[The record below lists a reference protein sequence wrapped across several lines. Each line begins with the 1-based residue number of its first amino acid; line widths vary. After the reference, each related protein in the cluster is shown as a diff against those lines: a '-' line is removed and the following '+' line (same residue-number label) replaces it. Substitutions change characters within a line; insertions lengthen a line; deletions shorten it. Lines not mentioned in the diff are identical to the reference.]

1 MTETTAISLPEAA
14 RHFGVSVRELRL
26 AMWTGRIPAPAD
38 LKATT
43 LLTTEWVQSVEKA
56 LEAEPQAFTGLFRQK
71 EPAFA
76 RFVGTSAWQKYGRR
90 AREYAKFKTSLRRA
104 VA

>member
-14 RHFGVSVRELRL
+14 RHFGVSVRQLRL
-26 AMWTGRIPAPAD
+26 AIWKGRIPSPGD
-38 LKATT
+38 VTATT
-43 LLTTEWVQSVEKA
+43 LLTSEWVGSVEKA

-76 RFVGTSAWQKYGRR
+76 RFEGTSAWQKYGHR
-90 AREYAKFKTSLRRA
+90 AREYAKFKTGLRHA